1 MKPISKEEVRKWVNS
16 MPNVT
21 MIELTA
27 YALQVLLIIL
37 ATAIVL
43 HRNNGTII
51 ILITSFSL
59 VTASLY
65 VINKAPDVAIAE
77 VAIGSAIIP
86 LIYVISISRQREFIV
101 LDKAMD
107 DFIISDNQFTGVGY
121 ILLKR
126 FTDLYHLEL
135 NITNDAR
142 LCSLGSGRDQLLCE
156 QTNVDLI
163 VTKDEETNTYIL
175 KGKKSSV
182 LLQKLESM
190 AKDYNNIQV
199 IQFKDRDF
207 GD

>member
-1 MKPISKEEVRKWVNS
+1 MLNL
-16 MPNVT
+16 T
-21 MIELTA
+21 MLELMA
-27 YALQVLLIIL
+27 YALQILLIIL
-37 ATAIVL
+37 AIAIVV

-65 VINKAPDVAIAE
+65 IMNKAPDVAIAE

-126 FTDLYHLEL
+126 FSDLYHLEL

-142 LCSLGSGRDQLLCE
+142 LCSLGAGRDQLLCE
-156 QTNVDLI
+156 KTNVDLI
-163 VTKDEETNTYIL
+163 VVKDEETNKYIL
-175 KGKKSSV
+175 KGKKSSI
-182 LLQKLESM
+182 LLQKLASM
-190 AKDYNNIQV
+190 AKDYDNVEV

>member
-1 MKPISKEEVRKWVNS
+1 
-16 MPNVT
+16 MPN
-21 MIELTA
+21 MLEITA
-27 YALQVLLIIL
+27 YALQVLLIIM
-37 ATAIVL
+37 AVAIVV
-43 HRNNGTII
+43 HKNNGTII
-51 ILITSFSL
+51 ILIAVFSL

-142 LCSLGSGRDQLLCE
+142 LCSLGAGRDQLLCE

-163 VTKDEETNTYIL
+163 ITKDEETNKYIL

-182 LLQKLESM
+182 LLQKLDSM
-190 AKDYNNIQV
+190 AKDYDNIEV
-199 IQFKDRDF
+199 ITFKDRDL
-207 GD
+207 GE

>member
-1 MKPISKEEVRKWVNS
+1 MLDL
-16 MPNVT
+16 T

-27 YALQVLLIIL
+27 YALQILLIIL
-37 ATAIVL
+37 AIAIVV

-65 VINKAPDVAIAE
+65 IMNKAPDVAIAE

-101 LDKAMD
+101 LDKALD

-135 NITNDAR
+135 NITNDPG
-142 LCSLGSGRDQLLCE
+142 LCKLGTGRDQLLCE

-163 VTKDEETNTYIL
+163 VTKDEETNKYIL
-175 KGKKSSV
+175 KGKKSSI

-190 AKDYNNIQV
+190 AKDYDNIEV